1 MRKEVMQINWSTETP
16 KNVQKVFK
24 KSSDQFASSVSSYT
38 LQKKSAD
45 SKISGKSEKGLRRYR
60 ESKMY
65 VEKYCLCKNW
75 IRDISATP
83 GQICPKFWNLDP
95 IFARI
100 MSKEIMQID
109 WRPII
114 PKKWQKVC
122 KKSSDQF
129 ASSLCSYT
137 LQKMSTES

>member
-1 MRKEVMQINWSTETP
+1 MMQINWSTETP

-24 KSSDQFASSVSSYT
+24 KSSDQFASSVFSYT

-45 SKISGKSEKGLRRYR
+45 SKISGKSEEGLRRYR
-60 ESKMY
+60 ESKMH

-83 GQICPKFWNLDP
+83 SPICDKFWNLDP

-100 MSKEIMQID
+100 KSKEMGQINQCAF
-109 WRPII
+109 RPLFSVFCTFLCNFILCALRKI
-114 PKKWQKVC
+114 KKL
-122 KKSSDQF
+122 F
-129 ASSLCSYT
+129 L
-137 LQKMSTES
+137 